1 LVNFINK
8 ATFLKNGKKVNINP
22 QAGLRA
28 KQPRLKRTPK
38 QAWGDINPQAGL
50 GAKQPQLNNPEA
62 GFGANQS
69 RISREICAIRS

>member
-28 KQPRLKRTPK
+28 KQPRLKRTPR

-50 GAKQPQLNNPEA
+50 GAKRGRFYGKNGRVYGNVDYLRDVAA
-62 GFGANQS
+62 G
-69 RISREICAIRS
+69 R